1 MKKEFRQKGG
11 CVKDTEPGGVVLS
24 GTYANAMTDF
34 MFKRL
39 FGSKRIMLTFL
50 NALLPDVGI
59 VDLNYIG
66 TENQGEQPDDRKAI
80 FDLACITSSGH
91 EVIIEMQMAEQKYL
105 KKRAVAYSAYPIV
118 RQARMIR
125 EASLSGGKNFR
136 WDFDLHPVYFVGIL
150 NFSLEHEEGW
160 PEGNYIS
167 RYELMEKSTGEV
179 MTDTLKYVF
188 VELGRFFKRESDCGT
203 FMDMLAYSMKLMHQ
217 FNDIPSSFDNEVIKY
232 LYKLSEMFNFTE
244 EELNAYKKSLKMN
257 WDLKNIEDY
266 AREKGYKAGHA
277 EGRADGH
284 AEGRAE
290 GHAEG
295 HAEGRA
301 EGELA
306 AKRSTAK
313 KLIAMG
319 VSPEMVSEATGLTL
333 QELSEL

>member
-1 MKKEFRQKGG
+1 MKKEFKQKSGG
-11 CVKDTEPGGVVLS
+11 AKGTETGGVVLP

-39 FGSKRIMLTFL
+39 FGNKRIMLTFL
-50 NALLPDVGI
+50 NEVLPDVGI
-59 VDLNYIG
+59 ADLNYIN

-80 FDLACITSSGH
+80 FDLACMTKSGH
-91 EVIIEMQMAEQKYL
+91 EVIIEMQMADQKYL

-118 RQARMIR
+118 RQARMMR
-125 EASLSGGKNFR
+125 ENSLSGGKDFR

-150 NFSLEHEEGW
+150 NFSLEHEKGW

-188 VELGRFFKRESDCGT
+188 VELGRFFKRESECDS

-217 FNDIPSSFDNEVIKY
+217 FKDIPSSFDNDVIKY
-232 LYKLSEMFNFTE
+232 LYKLSEMFNFTDE
-244 EELNAYKKSLKMN
+244 EMEAYKKSLRMN
-257 WDLKNIEDY
+257 WDLKNIEDF
-266 AREKGYKAGHA
+266 AREKGYKAGHE
-277 EGRADGH
+277 EGRADG
-284 AEGRAE
+284 RAE
-290 GHAEG
+290 GLEEG
-295 HAEGRA
+295 RAEGRA

-306 AKRSTAK
+306 ARRATAE

-319 VSPEMVSEATGLTL
+319 MSLEMISEATGLTL
-333 QELSEL
+333 EELSGM